1 MHHELNGNAPS
12 PSLTKTA
19 PRFKDVLDVVKF
31 ICKDYWT
38 AMFGKQ
44 IDNLRTNHKVSMHFD
59 QPQAWLAV

>member
-1 MHHELNGNAPS
+1 MLILVGNNDTN
-12 PSLTKTA
+12 SLTKTA

-44 IDNLRTNHKVSMHFD
+44 VDNLRTNHKVSEWFD
-59 QPQAWLAV
+59 D